1 MARNS
6 RTFTALL
13 LAAGIAFASGCGG
26 QGGYTRQASSMAKE
40 KMNILKSG
48 TEWEMARQAFLA
60 GDLQKALRKVDNSLA
75 VNPSVTK
82 SHVLKGRI
90 LLEMG
95 NVGQA
100 LRSLQTALAISP
112 DDVDAHYYSGVA
124 YERLTKAEEA
134 FSEFNAAA
142 ELDVYN
148 DQYVMAAA
156 ETLIDLKRSDEAVQL
171 LRSSPAYDH
180 SAGIRQTLGYIAQLA
195 NDQDT
200 AIDEFQSARL
210 LAPDDFDILE
220 DLTRA
225 QFTKRR
231 YPDAAYGL
239 GLLLREDS
247 YASRRDLLRMQ
258 AECMLKLDR
267 APEAR
272 QAYLKLTE
280 DPAGTPDV
288 ESWIGL
294 GDVSYTMGD
303 FATLRRAATRVVAI
317 APDRKEGYV
326 LWSLLHRSQDNT
338 KGALRSIDDAIARD
352 QADPT
357 LRTMRALVLLELGQH
372 EAAREALATALN
384 IDPNNMPAR
393 VMLVRMDQGI
403 AGVDTP

>member
-1 MARNS
+1 MARTS
-6 RTFTALL
+6 RTCVALL
-13 LAAGIAFASGCGG
+13 LAAGWTIAAGCGG
-26 QGGYTRQASSMAKE
+26 QGGYTRQASSLAKE

-60 GDLQKALRKVDNSLA
+60 GDLEKALRKVDNSLA

-95 NVGQA
+95 DLGQA

-124 YERLTKAEEA
+124 LERLNKLEEA
-134 FSEFNAAA
+134 FEEYRTASQ
-142 ELDVYN
+142 LDVYN
-148 DQYVMAAA
+148 DQYVMAAS
-156 ETLIDLKRSDEAVQL
+156 ETLIDLRRNSEAVRM

-195 NDQDT
+195 DDYDT
-200 AIDEFQSARL
+200 AIEEFQAARL
-210 LAPDDFDILE
+210 LAPDDLDILE

-225 QFTKRR
+225 QFAKRL
-231 YPDAAYGL
+231 YPEAAYGL
-239 GLLLREDS
+239 GLLLRDPD
-247 YASRRDLLRMQ
+247 YATRRDLLRMQ
-258 AECMLKLDR
+258 AECMVKLDR
-267 APEAR
+267 TSEAR
-272 QAYLKLTE
+272 EAYLKLTN

-294 GDVSYTMGD
+294 GDVSYKMGD
-303 FATLRRAATRVVAI
+303 LTTLRRAATRVVAM
-317 APDRKEGYV
+317 APNRKEGYV
-326 LWSLLHRSQDNT
+326 LWTLLHRSQNNT
-338 KGALRSIDDAIARD
+338 KEALRSIDDAIARD

-357 LRTMRALVLLELGQH
+357 LRTMRALVLLELNQP
-372 EAAREALATALN
+372 EAARNALAEALHL
-384 IDPNNMPAR
+384 DPDNAPAR
-393 VMLVRMDQGI
+393 AMLARIDRSI